1 MRCSSRKS
9 QRQWQPRELLTP
21 NAHHRPPPP
30 MSLQAA
36 FLDHLRTSRHAS
48 PHTCRAYASDLAAL
62 DAFVQAQ
69 GLGSPFEA
77 TGAAAVDHR
86 LLRLWMGDLLGRD
99 LSPRTVARKLSAAR
113 TYFQYLHR
121 QGHISQNPA
130 GRMHL
135 PKPSRDLP
143 VFLKE
148 ADIRD
153 LLDGL
158 AAPDSFEA
166 ERDRCLLELLYGC
179 GLRRSE
185 LLALQRSDLSFV
197 PPTLRVRG
205 KGKRERMV
213 PFGPHLAAVIQRYL
227 ARAKAEGIATEAAL
241 LVRPDGQPLYGE
253 LVYRIVRRALDS
265 VSALQRRS
273 PHVLRHTYA
282 THLLD
287 RGADLNAIKELLGHQ
302 SLAATQ
308 VYTHNSISKLKAV
321 HKQAHPRAETDN
333 DS

>member
-1 MRCSSRKS
+1 MSYQASFIQHLTVSRS
-9 QRQWQPRELLTP
+9 AS
-21 NAHHRPPPP
+21 AHT
-30 MSLQAA
+30 L
-36 FLDHLRTSRHAS
+36 
-48 PHTCRAYASDLAAL
+48 RAYASDLASL
-62 DAFVQAQ
+62 DAFVMAQ
-69 GLGSPFEA
+69 EMASIFDPE
-77 TGAAAVDHR
+77 GAKAVDHR
-86 LLRLWMGDLLGRD
+86 LLRLWMGDLLARD
-99 LSPRTVARKLSAAR
+99 LSPKTVSRKLSAAR
-113 TYFQYLHR
+113 TYFRYLYR
-121 QGHISQNPA
+121 QGLLPANPA

-135 PKPSRDLP
+135 PKPQRDLP

-158 AAPDSFEA
+158 AQPDTFEA
-166 ERDRCLLELLYGC
+166 ERDRCLLEILYGC

-185 LLALQRSDLSFV
+185 LVDLQRSDLSFV

-205 KGKRERMV
+205 KGKRERML
-213 PFGPHLAAVIQRYL
+213 PFGPHLQRVIEQYL
-227 ARAKAEGIATEAAL
+227 ARAKSEGISTQAAL

-253 LVYRIVRRALDS
+253 LVYRVVQRELASI
-265 VSALQRRS
+265 SALQRRS

-282 THLLD
+282 THLLE

-308 VYTHNSISKLKAV
+308 VYTHNSISQLKAV
-321 HKQAHPRAETDN
+321 HQQAHPRAETIHDN